1 MNQIRKTIFAFLT
14 FFFCCT
20 TVFASTKTGYVDAT
34 LGLIVRENAGT
45 SYKKIETLSNKTVVT
60 IKDTKN
66 TADSST
72 GCPNNVWYY
81 MNKSGIM
88 QTGWI
93 DVDQKRYYMDQDG
106 IMQTGTI
113 NVDGETY
120 ELQTDGSLKK

>member
-1 MNQIRKTIFAFLT
+1 
-14 FFFCCT
+14 
-20 TVFASTKTGYVDAT
+20 
-34 LGLIVRENAGT
+34 
-45 SYKKIETLSNKTVVT
+45 
-60 IKDTKN
+60 
-66 TADSST
+66 
-72 GCPNNVWYY
+72 
-81 MNKSGIM
+81 M

>member
-81 MNKSGIM
+81 ITSGDI
-88 QTGWI
+88 TGYACSQYI
-93 DVDQKRYYMDQDG
+93 IITD
-106 IMQTGTI
+106 
-113 NVDGETY
+113 NGEVSSSEIANT
-120 ELQTDGSLKK
+120 TDKEF